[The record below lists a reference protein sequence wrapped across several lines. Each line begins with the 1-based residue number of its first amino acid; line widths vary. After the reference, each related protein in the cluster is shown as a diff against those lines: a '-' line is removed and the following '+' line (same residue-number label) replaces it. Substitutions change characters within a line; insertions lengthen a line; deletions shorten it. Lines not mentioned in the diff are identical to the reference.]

1 MIQVPEK
8 ESDDDFG
15 IVKQWRGRK
24 MHMKKPNMRKD
35 NQPSAE
41 ERAGRVVGDSEQPKR
56 KRATRSKNVAVAR
69 PVLKAKGK
77 NIGKGKGTGKE
88 NTENK
93 ENVGGRS
100 ARGTGTKVD
109 RGGGGS
115 GGKKRKSLVMPKNWS
130 DSESAKDQSQS
141 DASSYMG
148 AVTAK
153 KRKVTKTGGTGT
165 AKITAAAAAKPTSK
179 PRPKNPVMPKP
190 KAMPKAK
197 AKTSTK
203 VVRKSTPQPRVSLS
217 STPEGSQG
225 SDAES
230 ASSEDSA
237 LVNIRRQLQE
247 RALKKLMTEGQE
259 EEGNQSTDDDSEA
272 EANVGAIERGGS
284 GEGTP
289 AQQQSTA
296 DSESDEEEMIDWQ
309 DVKIRAKTKGRGR
322 GSGSGTKTRRSE
334 PGMQL
339 KPL

>member
-1 MIQVPEK
+1 VPEK

-35 NQPSAE
+35 NQSSTE
-41 ERAGRVVGDSEQPKR
+41 ERASRAVGDSEQPKR
-56 KRATRSKNVAVAR
+56 KRATRSKNVAVSR
-69 PVLKAKGK
+69 PVLKTK
-77 NIGKGKGTGKE
+77 GKGKGTGKE
-88 NTENK
+88 STGNK
-93 ENVGGRS
+93 ENIGGPP
-100 ARGTGTKVD
+100 ARGSGTKVG
-109 RGGGGS
+109 RGGERS

-130 DSESAKDQSQS
+130 DSESVKDQSQS

-148 AVTAK
+148 AATAK

-165 AKITAAAAAKPTSK
+165 AKITVAAAATTAKPKSK
-179 PRPKNPVMPKP
+179 PRPKIPVIPKPKP
-190 KAMPKAK
+190 KAKA
-197 AKTSTK
+197 STK
-203 VVRKSTPQPRVSLS
+203 VVRKSTPQPHVSLS
-217 STPEGSQG
+217 STPEVSEG

-247 RALKKLMTEGQE
+247 RALKKLMTQGQE
-259 EEGNQSTDDDSEA
+259 EGGNQSTDDDSEA
-272 EANVGAIERGGS
+272 EANVGAVESDGS
-284 GEGTP
+284 AEDTP

-296 DSESDEEEMIDWQ
+296 DSDSDEEEMIDWQ
-309 DVKIRAKTKGRGR
+309 DVKVRAKTKGQGR
-322 GSGSGTKTRRSE
+322 GSVSGSGSKTWRSE